1 MILSDDGSVT
11 TVFNGTPPTST
22 YLLAFIVSDFEFLE
36 NEFGGNVPHRTFARP
51 NAVHLTE
58 FALQT
63 GVDML
68 DALAGYI
75 GVSYT
80 LPKMDQAAI
89 PDFAAGAMEN
99 WGLLLIKLY
108 LLNNIII

>member
-1 MILSDDGSVT
+1 MKNVLMIRSEDGSVT
-11 TVFNGTPPTST
+11 TAFEGTPPTST
-22 YLLAFIVSDFEFLE
+22 YLIAFLVSDFEYLE
-36 NEFGGNVPHRTFARP
+36 NAVDGTVPHRTFARP

-68 DALAGYI
+68 DVLVDVLGI
-75 GVSYT
+75 NYT

-89 PDFAAGAMEN
+89 PDFAAG
-99 WGLLLIKLY
+99 GLKFY
-108 LLNNIII
+108 